1 MLVNITVLPALMCFP
16 IFLLE
21 DSTIENRER
30 LEVVISSDDPAV
42 SIDRMQS
49 IVFIED
55 STSRLLVYIVFL
67 YCTFI
72 IYIYI
77 TLAVTLQFMPVL
89 YTVSESEGVVEVC
102 VTAAESVQLERPIS
116 YSIQTIDDSAMGKQT
131 FQCQQAM
138 FSCTSILQP

>member
-67 YCTFI
+67 YCMFI
-72 IYIYI
+72 IYIS
-77 TLAVTLQFMPVL
+77 L
-89 YTVSESEGVVEVC
+89 
-102 VTAAESVQLERPIS
+102 
-116 YSIQTIDDSAMGKQT
+116 
-131 FQCQQAM
+131 
-138 FSCTSILQP
+138 